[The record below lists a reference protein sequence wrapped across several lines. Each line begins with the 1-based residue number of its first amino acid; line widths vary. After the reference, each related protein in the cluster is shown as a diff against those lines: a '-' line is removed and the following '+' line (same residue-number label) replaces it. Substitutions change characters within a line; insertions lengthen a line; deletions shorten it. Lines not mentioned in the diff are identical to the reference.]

1 MKNVNTNQS
10 LIIINYPPVV
20 RGLVLAVGVASAST
34 AYAERQRIASPET
47 GLTTPWYKPAE
58 VAASGHHISLL
69 DMVTELKKGGLPVAS
84 IAQFAG
90 VERKTVYSWLDGSA
104 TPHPDRE
111 ERVAAVYPVL
121 KERFDGDFVL
131 MYRVLRA
138 KDRDGN
144 SLESLFQ
151 AAKIDVDAVKRQLAV
166 LDTSIKTIKAA
177 EARKKAKP
185 FKEMAGRNGAID
197 ESPVA
202 VFEDI

>member
-1 MKNVNTNQS
+1 MKNVNTNHS

-34 AYAERQRIASPET
+34 AYAECQRIAAPET
-47 GLTTPWYKPAE
+47 GLTTPWYKPAD
-58 VAASGHHISLL
+58 VAASSHHISLL
-69 DMVTELKKGGLPVAS
+69 DMVTELKKGGFPVAS

-144 SLESLFQ
+144 SLESLFK
-151 AAKIDVDAVKRQLAV
+151 AAKIDVEAVKRQLAV
-166 LDTSIKTIKAA
+166 LDTSINTIKAA

-185 FKEMAGRNGAID
+185 IKEMAGINAAID